1 MPDSLHIIE
10 ERAFCGCKSIS
21 DLIIPEN
28 CQSIGN
34 YAFLDCDSLY
44 TVTINGEDTSFGI
57 KSIGYEYD
65 NGIDL
70 ISEMI
75 KGDVNADD
83 AFTIADVVLMQKLI
97 LASSDVKLTNAK
109 AGDILQDNILNIF
122 DLCMMKKM
130 ILNKI

>member
-1 MPDSLHIIE
+1 MTSGSKNAAD
-10 ERAFCGCKSIS
+10 
-21 DLIIPEN
+21 
-28 CQSIGN
+28 
-34 YAFLDCDSLY
+34 YA
-44 TVTINGEDTSFGI
+44 N
-57 KSIGYEYD
+57 D

-83 AFTIADVVLMQKLI
+83 AFTIADVVLMQKWI
-97 LASSDVKLTNAK
+97 LTSSDVKLTNAK

-122 DLCMMKKM
+122 DLCMMKQM